1 MPRRLVALSFG
12 AAGAVHA
19 ILIFFIVAPRGGG
32 YEARG
37 NDLMVVDVP
46 PEVRI
51 PPPPEEIARPAT
63 PVIAQSPTLELE
75 EVTIG
80 ETTIRENMAV
90 SDAPPP
96 PEPTAPADV
105 TGRYT
110 FTPYTVRPRCTTH
123 CRPGDVV
130 DHVPTLLKRTGFRCV
145 LTVGI
150 HIDRQGRVT
159 ATDMLVSSGNNAC
172 DLAAEEWARDTSW
185 TVAYNRDEPVAV
197 WIAQPLTIESS

>member
-1 MPRRLVALSFG
+1 
-12 AAGAVHA
+12 
-19 ILIFFIVAPRGGG
+19 VAPRGVG
-32 YEARG
+32 YEGRA
-37 NDLMVVDVP
+37 NDLIVLDMP

-63 PVIAQSPTLELE
+63 PVIAETNVAELE
-75 EVTIG
+75 DVTIG
-80 ETTIRENMAV
+80 ETTIRENMPV
-90 SDAPPP
+90 SEGPP
-96 PEPTAPADV
+96 PEPTMPTDV
-105 TGRYT
+105 SAGYT

-123 CRPGDVV
+123 CSPDDVV
-130 DHVPTLLKRTGFRCV
+130 DHVPTLLKRTGFRCE

-150 HIDRQGRVT
+150 HVDRQGKVT
-159 ATDMLVSSGNNAC
+159 ATDMLRSSGNNAC